1 LSSNNILLLAGDGI
15 GAEVAAAAGKVIRWF
30 QDAGL
35 THFTISEGL
44 VGGASYE
51 AYGVPLTDATIAQ
64 ARSAD
69 AVLFGAIGGPQWDHL
84 PFALR
89 PERAILGLRKELG
102 LFANLRPASVSD
114 ALTSA
119 SPLKAELVRG
129 LDLMIVRE
137 LLGGVYFGTPR
148 GIESIGPDIRRAT
161 NTQSYTTPE
170 IVRVARVAFDL
181 ARTRKRNVCSVDKA
195 NVMESGVL
203 WREEVGKL
211 HAAEYGDVELSHMYA
226 DNCAMQIVRAPR
238 QFDVILTDN
247 LFGDILSDLASML
260 TGSLGMLPSASLRE
274 SDAGHRQRGLYE
286 PIHGSAPDIAG
297 RGIANPLAMIL
308 SVAMM
313 LRYSFDMNANAEL
326 IEKAVQNV
334 LAAGVRTADI
344 AAGRETSV
352 STTAMCEAVIAELV
366 RLHAGA
372 GLRVGGAD

>member
-1 LSSNNILLLAGDGI
+1 MPSTPRKILFLPGDGI
-15 GAEVAAAAGKVIRWF
+15 GTEVGQAAKRIIDWF

-35 THFTISEGL
+35 AHFAIIEGL

-51 AYGVPLTDATIAQ
+51 AHGVPLTDSTIAQ
-64 ARSAD
+64 AKSAD
-69 AVLFGAIGGPQWDHL
+69 AVLFGAIGGPSWDQL

-102 LFANLRPASVSD
+102 LFANLRPARVSG
-114 ALTSA
+114 ALIAA
-119 SPLKAELVRG
+119 SPLKAQLVQG

-137 LLGGVYFGTPR
+137 LLGGIYFGTPR
-148 GIESIGPDIRRAT
+148 GIEDIGQGIRRGT
-161 NTQSYTTPE
+161 NTQNYTTPE
-170 IVRVARVAFDL
+170 VVRVARVAFEL
-181 ARTRKRNVCSVDKA
+181 ARTRKQQVCSVDKA

-203 WREEVGKL
+203 WREEVTKL
-211 HAAEYGDVELSHMYA
+211 HAAEYADVTLSHMYA

-247 LFGDILSDLASML
+247 LFGDLLSDLASML
-260 TGSLGMLPSASLRE
+260 TGSLGMLPSASLGQPG
-274 SDAGHRQRGLYE
+274 SAQSQRGLYE

-313 LRYSFDMNANAEL
+313 LRYSFDMHANARL
-326 IEKAVQNV
+326 IEDAVQNV

-344 AAGRETSV
+344 ALPGETSIG
-352 STTAMCEAVIAELV
+352 TEAMCEAVIEELG
-366 RLHAGA
+366 RLTSQS
-372 GLRVGGAD
+372 

>member
-1 LSSNNILLLAGDGI
+1 MPSTPRKILFLPGDGI
-15 GAEVAAAAGKVIRWF
+15 GAEVGQAARKVI

-35 THFTISEGL
+35 THFAITEGL

-51 AYGVPLTDATIAQ
+51 AYGVPLTDSTIAQ
-64 ARSAD
+64 AKSAD
-69 AVLFGAIGGPQWDHL
+69 AVLFGAIGGPNWDQL

-102 LFANLRPASVSD
+102 LFANLRPARVSD
-114 ALTSA
+114 ALIGA
-119 SPLKAELVRG
+119 SPLKAQLVLG

-137 LLGGVYFGTPR
+137 LLGGIYFGAPR
-148 GIESIGPDIRRAT
+148 GIENIGQGIRRGT

-170 IVRVARVAFDL
+170 VVRVARVAFEL
-181 ARTRKRNVCSVDKA
+181 ARTRKQQVCSVDKA

-203 WREEVGKL
+203 WREEVTKL
-211 HAAEYGDVELSHMYA
+211 HAAEYSDVKLSHMYA

-247 LFGDILSDLASML
+247 LFGDLLSDLASML
-260 TGSLGMLPSASLRE
+260 TGSLGMLPSASLGE
-274 SDAGHRQRGLYE
+274 PDSTHRQRGLYE

-313 LRYSFDMNANAEL
+313 LRYSFDMHANAQL
-326 IEKAVQNV
+326 IEDAVQNV
-334 LAAGVRTADI
+334 LAAGMRTADI
-344 AAGRETSV
+344 VEPGKASIGTA
-352 STTAMCEAVIAELV
+352 AMCEAVIAELA
-366 RLHAGA
+366 RLYKKTRPAS
-372 GLRVGGAD
+372 